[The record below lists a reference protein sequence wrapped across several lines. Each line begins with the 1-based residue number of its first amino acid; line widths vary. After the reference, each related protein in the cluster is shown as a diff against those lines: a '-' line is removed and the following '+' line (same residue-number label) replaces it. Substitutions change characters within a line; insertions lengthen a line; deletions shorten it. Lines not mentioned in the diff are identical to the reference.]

1 MLTLAALGGLPPPGR
16 APAAVVR
23 AQGDGGDPSASTSTT
38 STSTTST
45 STASTSTTSTSLAT
59 AGNPGTGN
67 SGTGT
72 SAPPDPST
80 PVGYVTVALDFIERY
95 ALRRTSVD
103 FPALRAKA
111 LARAATLTTVPDS
124 YPLITAVLRE
134 IGDRH
139 ASFSRPPDASNL
151 LVGRYTGFGFTATFP
166 DRIVIALADG
176 GPAAKAGLRL
186 RDRIEKVNGKAPAGT
201 GGTLY
206 IPRENGREAT
216 RVVLEVTRPKLTR
229 RLRIT
234 IDQGQ
239 PTLVSA
245 PKASAG
251 ASVAPGRPL
260 ADRIGYLDL
269 QGVVTDQAGLEA
281 WTQSVHDA
289 IRTID
294 TPARCGWVLDL
305 RRNRGGYI
313 YPMLAAVGPLLG
325 EGVVA
330 GKRDVDGVVE
340 RWIYRDGAMSVDDR
354 VQATV
359 AVPYR
364 LSRADVPVAV
374 LTSELTAS
382 AAEAVAIA
390 FTGRPNTR
398 SFGRPTMGLTTFTV
412 MRAMPDNALIS
423 VTNAVD
429 IDRAGNGYDGPVRPD
444 EAVEWDWATV
454 ATAQDRA
461 LVTALS
467 WLAAQRSC
475 RT

>member
-1 MLTLAALGGLPPPGR
+1 MTI
-16 APAAVVR
+16 
-23 AQGDGGDPSASTSTT
+23 
-38 STSTTST
+38 
-45 STASTSTTSTSLAT
+45 
-59 AGNPGTGN
+59 
-67 SGTGT
+67 
-72 SAPPDPST
+72 
-80 PVGYVTVALDFIERY
+80 ALDFVERY

-103 FPALRAKA
+103 FPALRAKV
-111 LARAATLTTVPDS
+111 LARAATLATVPDS

-186 RDRIEKVNGKAPAGT
+186 RDRIDQVNGKAPVGS

-216 RVVLEVTRPKLTR
+216 RVVLQVTRPKVTKR
-229 RLRIT
+229 IRIT

-251 ASVAPGRPL
+251 AAVAPGRPL

-269 QGVVTDQAGLEA
+269 QGVVTDQAGLDA

-340 RWIYRDGAMSVDDR
+340 RWIYRNGTMSVDDR
-354 VQATV
+354 VQTTV
-359 AVPYR
+359 AAPYR
-364 LSRADVPVAV
+364 LSRPDVPVAV

-382 AAEAVAIA
+382 AAEAVTIA
-390 FTGRPNTR
+390 FSGRPNTR

-467 WLAAQRSC
+467 WLAAQRAC